1 MTYKA
6 IIKENN
12 TELQAVLDTINELP
26 EASEGPQ
33 GVTFTP
39 SVSADGDISWTND
52 GDLPNPATVNIK
64 GPKGDTGAQGEKGE
78 QGPQGIQGIQGD
90 TGPTGPKGDTGETG
104 PQGIQGEKGEKGD
117 PGDTGPQGEKGD
129 TGEAGPQ
136 GPKGDTGETGP
147 KGDTGPQGPAGE
159 KGKTGAQ
166 GDTGPAG
173 PNEVSETTATAL
185 NGILKGDGTNV
196 AVAEAGTDY
205 AAALTTMTVTLP
217 VDGWKEGDY
226 SCVQTVGVDGMR
238 SSKNVIVGPK
248 PLDWRTAADA
258 GVHCNVQGYNSL
270 TFGADEVP
278 LSDIEIDI
286 FILG

>member
-159 KGKTGAQ
+159 KGETGAQ